1 MGGLETT
8 MRTPGR
14 GGVATKFHTDDKY
27 GTPSHAE
34 VGGEGVGRENPL
46 YTFYMET
53 GPLIRTDKL
62 YTTRTLQMRGGV
74 EWRAQWSTLS
84 APFPPLR
91 NLRDPFPWEH

>member
-1 MGGLETT
+1 MGGLEAT
-8 MRTPGR
+8 MRTL
-14 GGVATKFHTDDKY
+14 GGGAMATNFHSDVKY

-74 EWRAQWSTLS
+74 
-84 APFPPLR
+84 
-91 NLRDPFPWEH
+91 